1 MVLAGCE
8 CSERRKKAPVKSKQ
22 CVTRRHIVI
31 WTSRP
36 HLAVQLSS
44 SLVRRDEL
52 VEQGTFGEPQ
62 TLPGK
67 IHDSLCPRVP
77 PLYDVFRGRRQG
89 GEHRVLRLRRV
100 QQGCCFGVE
109 LDVSARG
116 MLEAARDE
124 QAGQCRERSGDTC
137 RG

>member
-8 CSERRKKAPVKSKQ
+8 CSERGKKTPVKRKQ
-22 CVTRRHIVI
+22 CVTRTHVVI

-52 VEQGTFGEPQ
+52 VEQGTFEEPQ

-67 IHDSLCPRVP
+67 IHDSLCPSLP
-77 PLYDVFRGRRQG
+77 PLYDLFRGRRQG
-89 GEHRVLRLRRV
+89 GEHMVLRLRRV
-100 QQGCCFGVE
+100 QQGCCCGVG
-109 LDVSARG
+109 VGCQCS
-116 MLEAARDE
+116 RD
-124 QAGQCRERSGDTC
+124 AGGCA
-137 RG
+137 